1 MITMKKLMLFAALLG
16 FAVACGGGEK
26 KEEPKNEQANTEVG
40 APEAPE
46 APETPG
52 TPEQVTET
60 KKPMEVGGVTELDKS
75 KGLSVSQE
83 IKTPVSAAVVEE
95 ETRGTLKDGQLT
107 VQGVSEIDKTPNLQ
121 VGAELTTTPISVAK

>member
-1 MITMKKLMLFAALLG
+1 MKKLMLFAALLG

-26 KEEPKNEQANTEVG
+26 KEEPKNEQANPEVV
-40 APEAPE
+40 
-46 APETPG
+46 APETTETPK

-83 IKTPVSAAVVEE
+83 IKTPVSTAVVEE